1 MKKVLILAATSDIGK
16 YIATSFA
23 MRGYSLLLTSTDKN
37 SLQHIMSELQTKYNV
52 SVETFQFDI
61 TAYNSH
67 KPFLESLFEFPEIV
81 ICCFGYYKDQEKA
94 LSDFAEAYKTMSVN
108 YIGAVSFLNLVANE
122 FQKRKSGSIVAISS
136 VAGLRGRIFYTEAP
150 KLD

>member
-61 TAYNSH
+61 T
-67 KPFLESLFEFPEIV
+67 EI
-81 ICCFGYYKDQEKA
+81 
-94 LSDFAEAYKTMSVN
+94 
-108 YIGAVSFLNLVANE
+108 
-122 FQKRKSGSIVAISS
+122 
-136 VAGLRGRIFYTEAP
+136 GRASCRERV
-150 KLD
+150 